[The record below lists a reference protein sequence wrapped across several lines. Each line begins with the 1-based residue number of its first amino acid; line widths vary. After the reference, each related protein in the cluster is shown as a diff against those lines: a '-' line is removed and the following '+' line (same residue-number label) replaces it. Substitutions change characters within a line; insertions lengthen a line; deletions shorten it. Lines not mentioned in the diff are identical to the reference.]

1 MIISEKNQKS
11 NRQNAQHS
19 TGPKTTEGKAAIRFN
34 ALTYGLRTRA
44 TTTPGSG
51 TNWKPQDRTERC
63 YLETMVTSQW
73 LLARVADSERKVY
86 EFIEFSEKQFVM
98 LGYVSKQRAQLER
111 SFRTA
116 IEDMKQSQKERQARQ
131 PQQPA
136 QTAQPAKP
144 AAAPVPQ
151 PDYVMS
157 EGTQARAKRT
167 HPPSSL
173 DPTIWALIVLPR
185 PSHIAPRRAWLDRF
199 DQVDQLCVA
208 ILLLDPLQIILI
220 TREFARRA
228 SQPLRPEPL
237 PVAMQRVH
245 NLAAAH
251 DHRVILHAGSG
262 KRLDSRLPR
271 GVAAAEEAEASV
283 RQPQSAGDQ
292 VEPQRLE
299 LPTYRS
305 HARRP
310 LAELPVE
317 AQHREEKVLE
327 AIAPELLQQHR
338 TAGQSQPRLAGI
350 FQHALRLRVADR
362 RRELRARPAAAQR
375 QRLVTLGGE
384 DAERVAHV
392 RFVEPVFVLMPSM
405 PPAALIDGVPGD
417 HQQAAVHS
425 TVTLLARLPELLQQ
439 PRPAGTRQPRLA
451 GIF

>member
-1 MIISEKNQKS
+1 MLSILQVPRPPRAKRPS
-11 NRQNAQHS
+11 AS
-19 TGPKTTEGKAAIRFN
+19 TPSPTVCAPAPPSSKAKTPR
-34 ALTYGLRTRA
+34 
-44 TTTPGSG
+44 TTPGSG
-51 TNWKPQDRTERC
+51 TNWKPTGNPKTAPNAATWKPWSPPNGCARGLPIARGRS
-63 YLETMVTSQW
+63 TSSSNSAKNSSSCW
-73 LLARVADSERKVY
+73 A
-86 EFIEFSEKQFVM
+86 
-98 LGYVSKQRAQLER
+98 YVSKQRAQLER

-271 GVAAAEEAEASV
+271 GIAAAEEAEASV
-283 RQPQSAGDQ
+283 RQPQPAGDQ

-338 TAGQSQPRLAGI
+338 PAGTSQPRLAGI

-405 PPAALIDGVPGD
+405 PPAALIDGVPGE

-425 TVTLLARLPELLQQ
+425 TVTLLARL
-439 PRPAGTRQPRLA
+439 RG
-451 GIF
+451 